1 MTFRWTCASY
11 DEDIALVV
19 HRLLR
24 EEGTPVLTMR
34 GVARGARLSPGTLA
48 HHYESKDLMI
58 ARCGRAIGRLLVD
71 DLAGRLAT
79 AGGLA
84 VRLGELVARDEE
96 ELHDVKVWLD
106 LVALARTS
114 PRLGEHVR
122 EAEDRFEEVLGRQLE
137 DTAAP
142 GPAHLVWL
150 ALQAVWAHQLT
161 PGRPFDPDEARA
173 LLAQLLPL
181 SLRS

>member
-1 MTFRWTCASY
+1 MTIRWSCASY

-24 EEGTPVLTMR
+24 EEDVSALTMR

-71 DLAGRLAT
+71 DLASRLAV
-79 AGGLA
+79 ALGIA
-84 VRLGELVARDEE
+84 ERLSELVARDEE

-106 LVALARTS
+106 LVAMGRTS
-114 PRLGEHVR
+114 PHLGGHIR
-122 EAEDRFEEVLGRQLE
+122 DAEDRLEEVLGRHLE
-137 DTAAP
+137 DSAVP
-142 GPAHLVWL
+142 GAAHLVWL

-161 PGRPFDPDEARA
+161 PERELDADEARSM
-173 LLAQLLPL
+173 LLRILPPE
-181 SLRS
+181 LRS